1 MAWCSSIQPPQDWKD
16 KDFPLLAKGHPV
28 SLLHPGP
35 IFFYVE
41 VGQFAGSKP
50 VVLMGHLWGFCVLL
64 SWIWWPWVHTRTTEP
79 LFHITVSGVQAYNRN
94 LWGWDLNLYPL
105 KTAQPWPE
113 VPEVRILAS
122 RKSLSPTS
130 GMFDA
135 RLSLCKWQPPG
146 HVVWSMEWFQFEAL
160 PAGSQSLEQ
169 INVKSSV
176 IMNPPRNTLNCHWHH
191 K

>member
-1 MAWCSSIQPPQDWKD
+1 M
-16 KDFPLLAKGHPV
+16 
-28 SLLHPGP
+28 LLHPASPGLKGQGFPTASKGSPCQPSSSWTNIFLCRSGP
-35 IFFYVE
+35 ICWVK
-41 VGQFAGSKP
+41 ASGSNR
-50 VVLMGHLWGFCVLL
+50 HLRGFCVLL

-79 LFHITVSGVQAYNRN
+79 LFHITVSWVQAYNRN

-146 HVVWSMEWFQFEAL
+146 HVVWSLEWFQFEAL